1 MDRYTK
7 FLLIFGGCTMSLVF
21 AATTPMIE
29 VYFINL
35 IGPQTLAAANI
46 ISVGLA
52 AAVNATVPNDKAK
65 EFYRRHFKAIVLLDV
80 AGFCLVSFAG
90 YEQPELRFLGFAVVN
105 SITTTLWGIVIGN
118 AVNRKIQGDELTDWN
133 FFEKAFYLAA
143 SLLGGVFALFVTEL
157 SIETCLF
164 AQCAANIIFGI
175 TDLQAFKRLNRKDTD
190 DETRKEGELACQ

>member
-52 AAVNATVPNDKAK
+52 AIVNATVPNDKAK
-65 EFYRRHFKAIVLLDV
+65 EFYHFRHNRPTGFQAIESQRH
-80 AGFCLVSFAG
+80 G
-90 YEQPELRFLGFAVVN
+90 
-105 SITTTLWGIVIGN
+105 
-118 AVNRKIQGDELTDWN
+118 
-133 FFEKAFYLAA
+133 
-143 SLLGGVFALFVTEL
+143 
-157 SIETCLF
+157 
-164 AQCAANIIFGI
+164 
-175 TDLQAFKRLNRKDTD
+175 
-190 DETRKEGELACQ
+190 